1 MSMCHLENK
10 KDKRKKKKGRIK
22 ENVKSLNIMSKGILW
37 NKSLTIS
44 NGFIKIKGVL
54 KINS

>member
-1 MSMCHLENK
+1 MCHLENK